1 MGKIAASLINLG
13 GAIGQAFVQ
22 SASGNHAQ
30 YSGSGA
36 KRKVKKTCSPCEAM
50 ARVDAAR
57 ARVRNVG
64 K

>member
-1 MGKIAASLINLG
+1 MSKLAASLISLG

-22 SASGNHAQ
+22 SASGQHTQ
-30 YSGSGA
+30 YGQPQQ
-36 KRKVKKTCSPCEAM
+36 KRKKKGCTPCEAM

-57 ARVRNVG
+57 QRVRNVG

>member
-1 MGKIAASLINLG
+1 MSKIAASLVSLG

-22 SASGNHAQ
+22 SASGQQ
-30 YSGSGA
+30 YNGA
-36 KRKVKKTCSPCEAM
+36 PQQKRKKKGCTPCEAM

-57 ARVRNVG
+57 AKVRNAG